1 MKGLPVEVEKEVGGL
16 IAQLQ
21 SAGWTV
27 SAHRYDTKSFGNW
40 YVDLYRGNQ
49 RIRLVKDRS
58 QYSIDGSHVDSIKA
72 AGLSKAFDDLNEFR
86 QSVSKFATS
95 SN

>member
-1 MKGLPVEVEKEVGGL
+1 MEGLPVEVEREVGGL

-21 SAGWTV
+21 VAGWTV
-27 SAHRYDTKSFGNW
+27 SAHRYDAKSFGNW
-40 YVDLYRGNQ
+40 YVDLHRGNQ

-58 QYSIDGSHVDSIKA
+58 QYLIDGSQVDGITA
-72 AGLSKAFDDLNEFR
+72 AGPLKAFDDLVEFR
-86 QSVSKFATS
+86 QLVSKFATT